1 MLKNLSILLFKLFFL
16 IDKILVKIFKKS
28 FLIPLKEFIETSSYK
43 KIKVLDKQ
51 INFFIPNKLIEWRVD
66 TFFVNE
72 PETLDWIDNFKKNKE
87 IIFWDIG
94 ANIGLYSIY
103 NALKN
108 NNSTTISFEPS
119 TSNLRT
125 LSRNIYINNLQKKI
139 KIFTLPLNQKD
150 NVFLKMKE
158 ESFKEG
164 GALNSFGS
172 EFNFEGKNFTSN
184 MNYELFGT
192 SINFLLDNK
201 LLEIPDY
208 IKIDVDGIEHLILE
222 GGNQFLHN
230 KKVKSLLIEINEDF
244 DEQYKK
250 TLNIM
255 NACNFELIDKKINQQ
270 ATINTKFSK
279 IYNYIFFKK

>member
-208 IKIDVDGIEHLILE
+208 IKIDVDGNELDVIY
-222 GGNQFLHN
+222 GFSKFLN
-230 KKVKSLLIEINEDF
+230 SQKIKSIMIEIDPYDIESKN
-244 DEQYKK
+244 
-250 TLNIM
+250 
-255 NACNFELIDKKINQQ
+255 KI
-270 ATINTKFSK
+270 INYMSKYLFSVDYEISTKS
-279 IYNYIFFKK
+279 NYFFKKTRHLQ

>member
-1 MLKNLSILLFKLFFL
+1 MLKFIFNILFRTLVFL
-16 IDKILVKIFKKS
+16 DKFLKKVFKKS
-28 FLIPLKEFIETSSYK
+28 FLISLKESIEKKSYK
-43 KIKVLDKQ
+43 KIEICNQKV
-51 INFFIPNKLIEWRVD
+51 NFFIPNRLIEWRVD
-66 TFFVNE
+66 TYFVNE
-72 PETLDWIDNFKKNKE
+72 PETLEWIDKFEKDKE

-139 KIFTLPLNQKD
+139 KIFPLPLSKKE
-150 NVFLKMKE
+150 NVFLNMKE

-172 EFNFEGKNFTSN
+172 EFNFEGKNFISN
-184 MNYELFGT
+184 MNYELYGT
-192 SINFLLDNK
+192 SINFLLNNK
-201 LLEIPDY
+201 FLEIPDY

-222 GGNQFLHN
+222 GGNQFLKN
-230 KKVKSLLIEINEDF
+230 EKIKSILIEINEDF
-244 DEQYKK
+244 DDQYKK
-250 TLNIM
+250 TLSIM
-255 NACNFELIDKKINQQ
+255 KECNFELFEKRNNQKD
-270 ATINTKFSK
+270 TDTKYSK
-279 IYNYIFFKK
+279 VYNYIFFKK